1 MSIIGHE
8 ALQKNMI
15 QAINCNKLS
24 HAHIIVGVDGIG
36 KSVLVKFI
44 ASRIIGLDETR
55 EHVDICHWTL
65 DKGKASIG
73 VNTIRSITEECN
85 KKPFEGDRKVIIIYN
100 GDKITFQAQNAFLK
114 TIEEPPNN
122 VYIFILCEELNSIL
136 DTIKS
141 RCSIHKLRPLSD
153 EDMKQFLNKNYPKI
167 SEERASVAIA
177 LGKGIPGRAEELLIN
192 DEFES
197 MRDNILNIIDNIKV
211 RDKAN
216 ALTYERF
223 FNEHSYIQDD
233 IFDIFITIIRDIIVF
248 KEVGDKDFLINIDKY
263 KEIKDL
269 ANVFSLTKLN
279 DMINIIEETRRN
291 IKSNVNSSLAFITMV
306 LRMQE
311 V

>member
-24 HAHIIVGVDGIG
+24 HAHIIAGVDGIG

-44 ASRIIGLDETR
+44 ASRIIGLDEAR

-85 KKPFEGDRKVIIIYN
+85 KKPFEGDKKVIIIYN

-153 EDMKQFLNKNYPKI
+153 EAMEYFLKKNYPNL
-167 SEERASVAIA
+167 SEERISVAIA
-177 LGKGIPGRAEELLIN
+177 LGKGIPGRAEDLLIN
-192 DEFES
+192 DEFEV
-197 MRDNILNIIDNIKV
+197 MRDNIFTIINNIKIG
-211 RDKAN
+211 DKAS
-216 ALTYERF
+216 ALNHEKI
-223 FNEHSYIQDD
+223 FNDYNYLADE
-233 IFDIFITIIRDIIVF
+233 IFDVFITIIRDIIVF
-248 KEVGDKDFLINIDKY
+248 KEVGDKGLLINIDKY
-263 KEIKDL
+263 EEIKDL
-269 ANVFSLTKLN
+269 ANVFSLGKLN
-279 DMINIIEETRRN
+279 DMIKIIEETRKS

>member
-8 ALQKNMI
+8 TLQKNMI

-44 ASRIIGLDETR
+44 ASKIIGIDDTR

-65 DKGKASIG
+65 DKGKSSIG
-73 VNTIRSITEECN
+73 VNTIRNITEECN
-85 KKPFEGDRKVIIIYN
+85 KKPFEGNKKVIIIYN
-100 GDKITFQAQNAFLK
+100 GDKVTFQAQNAFLK

-122 VYIFILCEELNSIL
+122 VYIFILCEELDSIL

-153 EDMKQFLNKNYPKI
+153 ENMVCFLKKNYPDI
-167 SEERASVAIA
+167 SEERVAVAIA
-177 LGKGIPGRAEELLIN
+177 FGKGIPGRAESLLIN
-192 DEFES
+192 DKFEN
-197 MRDNILNIIDNIKV
+197 MRDNIFTIIHNVKTG
-211 RDKAN
+211 DKEE
-216 ALTYERF
+216 ALDCEKF
-223 FNEHSYIQDD
+223 FSDYNYIADD
-233 IFDIFITIIRDIIVF
+233 IFDIFITIIRDIIIF
-248 KEVGDKDFLINIDKY
+248 KEVGDSGLLINVDKY

-269 ANVFSLTKLN
+269 ANVFSLGKLN
-279 DMINIIEETRRN
+279 DMINIIEETRKS